1 VPLSAASAIPP
12 LLRAHYALETPAE
25 AAAEAAA
32 GPADAAAAS
41 PEAGPFLAFRPCV
54 SRVWT
59 GAGPLARLALCGWKG
74 KSKYNLMLDTT
85 EAAGLVQA
93 LCSAGYKAE

>member
-1 VPLSAASAIPP
+1 VG
-12 LLRAHYALETPAE
+12 
-25 AAAEAAA
+25 AEAAA
-32 GPADAAAAS
+32 GPADAAAAAT
-41 PEAGPFLAFRPCV
+41 EAGPFLAFRPCV